1 MNFRK
6 LEMNDRNWVDEFIR
20 NHWGSKQII
29 IHNKIYFPGDLD
41 GFVAENNEEKYGLI
55 TYQIQKHS
63 CEIVTL
69 NSTIEHH
76 GFGRD
81 LVKLVIEDAKLKG
94 CEIVRVVTT
103 NDNIRAIEFYQKL
116 DFQLIMV
123 YPDAVNNSRTIKP
136 EIPLTGENGIPIRD
150 ELEFVLQLSTILPGD
165 V

>member
-6 LEMNDRNWVDEFIR
+6 LEVNDRNWVDEFIR

-41 GFVAENNEEKYGLI
+41 GFVAENNEEKIGLI
-55 TYQIQKHS
+55 TYQIQKHN

-76 GFGRD
+76 GFGRE
-81 LVKLVIEDAKLKG
+81 LVKSVIEEAKLQG
-94 CEIVRVVTT
+94 CEILWVVTT

-116 DFQLIMV
+116 GFQLIMV
-123 YPDAVNNSRTIKP
+123 YPDAVNYSRKIKP
-136 EIPLTGENGIPIRD
+136 EIPITANNGIPIRD
-150 ELEFVLQLSTILPGD
+150 ELEFVLNISSASTT
-165 V
+165 